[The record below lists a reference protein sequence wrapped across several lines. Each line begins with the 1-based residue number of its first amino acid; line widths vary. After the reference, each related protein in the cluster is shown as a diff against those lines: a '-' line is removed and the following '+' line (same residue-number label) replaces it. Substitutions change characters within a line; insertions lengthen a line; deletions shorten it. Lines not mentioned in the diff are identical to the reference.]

1 MAARDTKPAFDP
13 DAYLSAG
20 LGILD
25 LAIDPDWAPAIVAN
39 LKVLH
44 AAAELVASFL
54 LADEAEA
61 APVFEA

>member
-1 MAARDTKPAFDP
+1 M
-13 DAYLSAG
+13 SAG